1 MGNKLN
7 ERTAMSNNI
16 KALIHGENGF
26 KPVSKMPD
34 GVRSKHKLF
43 IAGHSET
50 GHHHV
55 VESDTEFDV
64 VDFGGA
70 IFIELFTRANVVHK
84 KSFDIHETK
93 TLEPGVYEVTH
104 KTEYNPFTKV
114 IERVFD

>member
-1 MGNKLN
+1 
-7 ERTAMSNNI
+7 MSKNI

-26 KPVSKMPD
+26 KPVPRMPK
-34 GVRSKHKLF
+34 GKRSSHKLF

-55 VESDTEFDV
+55 LESDTEFDV

-93 TLEPGVYEVTH
+93 VLEPGVYEVTK
-104 KTEYNPFTKV
+104 KTEYNPFTKL
-114 IERVFD
+114 IQRVFD